1 MKINQTF
8 KSTWCAATL
17 LAGSMALAPAAST
30 IMTFNVDMSVQ
41 IGTGAFIP
49 GTDHV
54 SVRGMF
60 NGWGELV
67 LTNDPA
73 ALNPNLYSGT
83 VNNTTTPNGYI
94 EGYKFYNSQGGV
106 WENGAVNASD
116 KHRNVRLPANS
127 GASLVLPP
135 VFFNDAGD
143 QVVNQVTFRV
153 NMAQRVNT
161 GAFDPG
167 VHTVY
172 ARGTFNGW
180 GLSFPLTHDPLILT
194 TNGAGLVT
202 SNVYVGT
209 YAVSGGTNGSCQFK
223 YAAEPGGSWEE
234 NISAINVDEGN
245 RSFVN
250 IGDQVLPL
258 VDYGDV
264 PYSSVVTN
272 DITFRVDMTA
282 QRFAGRFD
290 PAAGH
295 TVEVRGIFNS
305 WSQGTYLLT
314 NDPAALNTNVYSG
327 VVRIADTPGLSQPYK
342 FTFNNPGVN
351 WESSVPKL
359 TTPDTGPNDYNR
371 VYTLPATQGLVT
383 TDLPVVLFDDMQV
396 TDYLPANTLVTFT
409 VDMNSATGAVSGVSG
424 YTNAFNPGVDKVY
437 INGEFIPWYGWWNS
451 ANPVAVPQYEM
462 LPIGGGIY
470 SNQFLVPQGANLRVG
485 YKYGIGFG
493 GAPGPDDNEAS
504 GGQDHRRVIRTTATG
519 SYTMPQD
526 KFGNQYNEPLFTPA
540 ARSDGLLQ
548 VGTPSG
554 GTVPVSWLGRPGAHL
569 QSANSVTGPWTDHLD
584 TDGTNWTAGASSVNG
599 LVSTT
604 NWPATGNKFFRL
616 VKP

>member
-1 MKINQTF
+1 MKTDQTF
-8 KSTWCAATL
+8 KSAWCAAAL
-17 LAGSMALAPAAST
+17 FAGSMVLAPAAST

-54 SVRGMF
+54 SARGMF

-73 ALNPNLYSGT
+73 ALNPNIYSGT
-83 VNNTTTPNGYI
+83 ANNTTTPNGYI

-106 WENGAVNASD
+106 WENGAVNSSD
-116 KHRNVRLPANS
+116 KHRNVRLPATS

-143 QVVNQVTFRV
+143 QVINQVTFRV
-153 NMAQRVNT
+153 NMAQRVHT

-202 SNVYVGT
+202 SNVYVAT
-209 YAVSGGTNGSCQFK
+209 YDVPGGTNGSCQFK

-234 NISAINVDEGN
+234 NISPSNVDEGN

-250 IGDQVLPL
+250 IGNQVLPL

-272 DITFRVDMTA
+272 DATFQVDMTA
-282 QRFAGRFD
+282 QRYAGRFD
-290 PAAGH
+290 PSAGH
-295 TVEVRGIFNS
+295 TVEVRGVFNS
-305 WSQGTYLLT
+305 WSQGTYILT
-314 NDPAALNTNVYSG
+314 NDPVASNTNIYST
-327 VVRIADTPGLSQPYK
+327 VVRITSTPGLAQAYK

-371 VYTLPATQGLVT
+371 VYTLPATEGLVT
-383 TDLPVVLFDDMQV
+383 TVLPVVLFDDMQV

-409 VDMNSATGAVSGVSG
+409 VDMNSATGSLSGF
-424 YTNAFNPGVDKVY
+424 YTNAFTPGVDKVY
-437 INGEFIPWYGWWNS
+437 INGEFIPWYGWWNG

-493 GAPGPDDNEAS
+493 GAPGPDDNEAP
-504 GGQDHRRVIRTTATG
+504 GGQDHRRVIRSTATG
-519 SYTMPQD
+519 SYTLPQD
-526 KFGNQYNEPLFTPA
+526 TFGNQYNEPLFTPA
-540 ARSDGLLQ
+540 ARSDGQLQ
-548 VGTPSG
+548 VGAPSN

-569 QSANSVTGPWTDHLD
+569 QSASSVTGPWTDHPN
-584 TDGTNWTAGASSVNG
+584 TDGTNWTAGVSSVNG

-604 NWPATGNKFFRL
+604 NWPATGNTFFRL